1 MLYVFAGI
9 NQLPDDFIRICSYFL
24 PDWRKGQMMG
34 YRFPSDRKLCATA
47 YLMVVY
53 ALINEGLYKG
63 LPEFGYRAC
72 GKPFLSNYPGIYFN
86 LSHCQDIV
94 VCALSGSEVGVDVE
108 KVSDYDDDLARAI
121 CNDDEYRQVTVSQD
135 PEKRAKKFTE
145 LWTRKE
151 SIGKWH
157 GTGLDCDPKEI
168 LNFCLPGD
176 VDINPRTTSL
186 YSCEGN
192 YYISLTKNNQEILRT

>member
-1 MLYVFAGI
+1 
-9 NQLPDDFIRICSYFL
+9 
-24 PDWRKGQMMG
+24 MG

-63 LPEFGYRAC
+63 LPEFGYHAD

-86 LSHCQDIV
+86 LSHCQDVV

-108 KVSDYDDDLARAI
+108 KVMDYDDELVRAT
-121 CNDDEYRQVTVSQD
+121 CNDDEYRWVTVSPD
-135 PEKRAKKFTE
+135 PRIRAKRFTE
-145 LWTRKE
+145 LWTQKE
-151 SIGKWH
+151 SVVKWR
-157 GTGLDCDPKEI
+157 GTGLNCDQKEI

-176 VDINPRTTSL
+176 LDVNLCTTSH

>member
-24 PDWRKGQMMG
+24 PDWRRGQMMG

-63 LPEFGYRAC
+63 LPEFGYRAD

-86 LSHCQDIV
+86 LSHCQDVV

-108 KVSDYDDDLARAI
+108 KVMDYDDELVRAT
-121 CNDDEYRQVTVSQD
+121 CNDDEYRWVTVSPD
-135 PEKRAKKFTE
+135 PRIRAKRFTE
-145 LWTRKE
+145 LWTQKE
-151 SIGKWH
+151 SVVKWR
-157 GTGLDCDPKEI
+157 GTGLNCDQKEI

-176 VDINPRTTSL
+176 LDVNLCTTSH